1 MRTLLKKLC
10 RASLDA
16 RFRMLRFEKFGW
28 RAILYPDIREITLL
42 LEILNWVYK
51 VRTEYVV

>member
-1 MRTLLKKLC
+1 MRTLLKNC
-10 RASLDA
+10 VGRLDA
-16 RFRMLRFEKFGW
+16 RFRMLQFEKFGW